1 MMKNKK
7 HHSKSVISIV
17 LALVLIVS
25 TVVVGIIA
33 TNAAYVNGKPKGL
46 TANEA
51 VEAAD
56 GGAVG
61 AKPDAASVGAK
72 APEAVGA
79 KADSVSVG
87 ANNAGGTINTHGIYF
102 KSKNSSSYDIEYYN
116 AVDINITVTVAD
128 LKLDSNNNLYFQV
141 KRYSDNVYFGNNN
154 YIDAPGKHT
163 TLGSNS
169 QNGGY
174 FKNVSNYTTITFRLK
189 IEDNNVNMYWVS
201 GTSTSYSISYNT
213 PTNGSFT
220 TKPTSANSGSMVTF
234 VAMPNTGYEIDTVT
248 VKNGSTAVSTT
259 KTGNTYKF
267 TMPSANVNVTASFKK
282 AKYDI
287 TANATECT
295 VAGFTSQAEYGSTV
309 NFTVTPH
316 ANYAL
321 KTLTVKQGT
330 TTISVTDN
338 GGSYSFTMPAGAVT
352 ITATCAT
359 TSGAVDVYF
368 KSATAWVYHPFI
380 TVNDGAEKE
389 MTFDSLLQN
398 GPKAS
403 FVKPKSDTGSL
414 RYAWYKV
421 SLTGV
426 DTSKPV
432 TIKIRGK
439 DTYMEAEG
447 TFNIGAGSQVY
458 LACDNLMEGSTLVDL
473 SSQTPAVKDFYDTP
487 LHMVATAAEIAKI
500 NG

>member
-1 MMKNKK
+1 MMKNMKR
-7 HHSKSVISIV
+7 HTKSVISIV

-25 TVVVGIIA
+25 TVAVGIIA
-33 TNAAYVNGKPKGL
+33 TNAAYLNGKPKS
-46 TANEA
+46 A
-51 VEAAD
+51 EAANAEAD
-56 GGAVG
+56 VADANAVG
-61 AKPDAASVGAK
+61 AKADDAASVGAK

-79 KADSVSVG
+79 KVDSDSVGWAYGLQGSFPGLSWDSIYTVYQGSAYSFNVTSAGTYYFRVVVDGNTRYG
-87 ANNAGGTINTHGIYF
+87 ASAGTTISGSQDYNL
-102 KSKNSSSYDIEYYN
+102 NSSHSGDNDTLGVKVTTTGTYK
-116 AVDINITVTVAD
+116 ITVKSSPSNGSLTVHVDYPSA
-128 LKLDSNNNLYFQV
+128 V
-141 KRYSDNVYFGNNN
+141 
-154 YIDAPGKHT
+154 
-163 TLGSNS
+163 
-169 QNGGY
+169 
-174 FKNVSNYTTITFRLK
+174 
-189 IEDNNVNMYWVS
+189 
-201 GTSTSYSISYNT
+201 SYSISYNT

-220 TKPTSANSGSMVTF
+220 TKPTSANSGSQVTF
-234 VAMPNTGYEIDTVT
+234 VATPNTGYEIDTVT
-248 VKNGSTAVSTT
+248 VMNGSTAVSTT

-267 TMPSANVNVTASFKK
+267 TMPSANVTVTGSFKK

-287 TANATECT
+287 TANPTACT
-295 VAGFTSQAEYGSTV
+295 VTGFTSPAEYGSTV
-309 NFTVTPH
+309 NFTVTPD
-316 ANYAL
+316 ANFAL

-330 TTISVTDN
+330 TTVSVTDN
-338 GGSYSFTMPAGAVT
+338 GSGSYSFTMPAGAVT

-389 MTFDSLLQN
+389 MTVDSYLDK
-398 GPKAS
+398 GPKAAV
-403 FVKPKSDTGSL
+403 VKPKSDTGSL

-458 LACDNLMEGSTLVDL
+458 LACDNIMEGSTLVDL
-473 SSQTPAVKDFYDTP
+473 SNKSDAVKDFYESP
-487 LHMVATAAEIAKI
+487 LHMVATAAEEAAL
-500 NG
+500 NN